1 MPVTRPTACGKD
13 CLTTTGISTLPI
25 AMPAAATKVPP
36 STTHGPP
43 TTRSTSPAVRTAIA
57 RPIAR
62 AVPRRRASSGAAIA
76 ARPKQMVGTAVS
88 TLAQIAEAPRPSR
101 TSPSTEDIEV
111 TVGRRFAAASATP
124 TTSRG
129 VPTSAPRRDGPM
141 SSARPVAMVSSA
153 RVSCSAMLTKQ
164 YCYRRRMF
172 GWKDVPVPL
181 VTARRGGLVDQVI
194 GQLRSAITGGEWPVG
209 ARIPPESEL
218 ASSLEVGRNTVR
230 EAVRALSH
238 GGLLEVRQGDGTY
251 VRATTELSGALR
263 TLCGPELREVLEVR
277 RTLEVEAARMAAA
290 RRTDADLTVLRAAL
304 DERDR
309 AVAAVAECGRRGE
322 EPDAADVEWSSPPA
336 PTPTSTWPSSAVRAT
351 ACSSS
356 STGEWWRRS
365 RTA

>member
-1 MPVTRPTACGKD
+1 M
-13 CLTTTGISTLPI
+13 
-25 AMPAAATKVPP
+25 
-36 STTHGPP
+36 
-43 TTRSTSPAVRTAIA
+43 
-57 RPIAR
+57 
-62 AVPRRRASSGAAIA
+62 
-76 ARPKQMVGTAVS
+76 
-88 TLAQIAEAPRPSR
+88 
-101 TSPSTEDIEV
+101 
-111 TVGRRFAAASATP
+111 
-124 TTSRG
+124 
-129 VPTSAPRRDGPM
+129 
-141 SSARPVAMVSSA
+141 
-153 RVSCSAMLTKQ
+153 
-164 YCYRRRMF
+164 
-172 GWKDVPVPL
+172 PL

-322 EPDAADVEWSSPPA
+322 EPDAADVELAARADTDFHVAVVRCAGNSLLVELYRGVVEAVADSVKTTMPGTAGTDDDISHTGIVDAIADGDVDRAAREAGDFLDRLTAARPGVPATSPRTDGPA
-336 PTPTSTWPSSAVRAT
+336 AGAEPTA
-351 ACSSS
+351 
-356 STGEWWRRS
+356 
-365 RTA
+365 

>member
-1 MPVTRPTACGKD
+1 M
-13 CLTTTGISTLPI
+13 
-25 AMPAAATKVPP
+25 
-36 STTHGPP
+36 
-43 TTRSTSPAVRTAIA
+43 
-57 RPIAR
+57 
-62 AVPRRRASSGAAIA
+62 
-76 ARPKQMVGTAVS
+76 
-88 TLAQIAEAPRPSR
+88 
-101 TSPSTEDIEV
+101 
-111 TVGRRFAAASATP
+111 
-124 TTSRG
+124 
-129 VPTSAPRRDGPM
+129 
-141 SSARPVAMVSSA
+141 
-153 RVSCSAMLTKQ
+153 
-164 YCYRRRMF
+164 
-172 GWKDVPVPL
+172 PL

-263 TLCGPELREVLEVR
+263 TLCSPELREVLEVR

-322 EPDAADVEWSSPPA
+322 EPDAADVELAARADTDFHVAVVRCAGNSLLVELYRGVVEAVADSVKTTMPGTAGTDDDISHTGIVDAIADGDVDRAAREAGDFLDRLIAARPGVPATSPRTDGPA
-336 PTPTSTWPSSAVRAT
+336 AGAEPTA
-351 ACSSS
+351 
-356 STGEWWRRS
+356 
-365 RTA
+365 